1 MTPANSDRAHPEAPT
16 GATAD
21 LVRELRT
28 FSGEIER
35 YIAQMSHVHTMHRT
49 DLTALALVMDRGGAS
64 PGEISEGLGL
74 SPSATSAMLDRLES
88 AGHVNRT
95 RVESDRRSVRV
106 EVTDSARAVGGSMFG
121 ILAGHMRAVLDAHD
135 ERDLAAMAALME
147 QLNGATRAAR
157 DEAARVAEGR
167 TTSASRDHTAT

>member
-1 MTPANSDRAHPEAPT
+1 MTPANRDADRPETPT

-21 LVRELRT
+21 LVRELRS

-64 PGEISEGLGL
+64 PGEISDGLGL

-88 AGHVNRT
+88 AGHVSRA

-106 EVTDSARAVGGSMFG
+106 EVTESARTVGGSMFG
-121 ILAGHMRAVLDAHD
+121 ILARHMRAVLEGHD

-147 QLNGATRAAR
+147 QVNAATRAAR
-157 DEAARVAEGR
+157 DEATRAAEAR
-167 TTSASRDHTAT
+167 TAT

>member
-1 MTPANSDRAHPEAPT
+1 MTPAPPDPVPSAAST
-16 GATAD
+16 D
-21 LVRELRT
+21 LVRELRS

-64 PGEISEGLGL
+64 PGQISDGLGL

-88 AGHVNRT
+88 AGHVRRT
-95 RVESDRRSVRV
+95 RVASDRRSVRV

-121 ILAGHMRAVLDAHD
+121 ILARHMRAVLDTHD
-135 ERDLAAMAALME
+135 ESELAAMAVLME
-147 QLNGATRAAR
+147 QINGAARAAR
-157 DEAARVAEGR
+157 DEAGGA
-167 TTSASRDHTAT
+167 TADRAGN

>member
-1 MTPANSDRAHPEAPT
+1 MSRATSDPAPSVAS
-16 GATAD
+16 AD
-21 LVRELRT
+21 LVRELRL

-35 YIAQMSHVHTMHRT
+35 YVAQMSHVHTMHRT
-49 DLTALALVMDRGGAS
+49 DLTALALVMDHGGLS

-88 AGHVNRT
+88 AGHVRRA

-121 ILAGHMRAVLDAHD
+121 ILARHMRAVLDDHD
-135 ERDLAAMAALME
+135 EADLAVMASLME
-147 QLNGATRAAR
+147 QINGAARAAR
-157 DEAARVAEGR
+157 DEARRAAKDRGGN
-167 TTSASRDHTAT
+167 